1 MEYIIR
7 DASPEDIGAL
17 EELERLCFS
26 IPWTAEQLSSQMP
39 DGEHEFLTADCGG
52 ALLGYV
58 GMMHVLDEG
67 YISNVAV
74 APSARRQGIGSALI
88 DELLSRAEAL
98 ALSFVTLEVRQ
109 GNEPAKA
116 LYEKHGFQAVGV
128 RRDYY
133 AQPKE
138 DAVLM
143 TKFLNR
149 GAKA

>member
-7 DASPEDIGAL
+7 NAAIEDIGAL

-26 IPWTAEQLSSQMP
+26 TPWTAEQLSSQMP
-39 DGEHEFLTADCGG
+39 DGEREFLTADCGG
-52 ALLGYV
+52 ALVGYV

-88 DELLSRAEAL
+88 DELLNRAEAL
-98 ALSFVTLEVRQ
+98 SLSFVTLEVRQ

-128 RRDYY
+128 RRNYY
-133 AQPKE
+133 TQPKE